1 MLNKTKL
8 WLSVFPLIIA
18 NNFISIPA
26 NATSNDAITLE
37 SIRAVSTTVLTGEN
51 VVMQLEVA
59 VPAGY
64 SWDPNVAALGG
75 KIKVLVCPSSLY
87 SLISGIPNCNYGAF
101 QSRYSLTTI
110 SSVTS
115 TTVGSFEIKTFT
127 VSGLASLGLVD
138 NYKLMIVRIPGA
150 NIPNR
155 DEMNYYSRGNLY
167 ATDDYGTLP
176 SISVPTFLNGDVS
189 VVASLPTPTPTPT
202 PTVSV
207 TPTPT
212 PTPTPTVSVTPTPTP
227 TPTPTVSV
235 TPTPTPIPTPTVSV
249 TPTPSP
255 SATETATPAESGG
268 TNSVVTRIIN
278 TILQP
283 IGIQSSGQSIKKT
296 PDINGDLT
304 WQKSREIITTNEEW
318 SVRKN
323 RNASG
328 GSFVSTSIN
337 ESKMQLTTRGDAF
350 TLRFMTGKKMGKIQV
365 NIDGKKLAVIN
376 TGSTSTKSKA
386 KSWIGIGTG
395 NHKIEIIPILDP
407 GQSIGIDAY
416 QVARA
421 V

>member
-1 MLNKTKL
+1 MFNKIKF
-8 WLSVFPLIIA
+8 WLSVFPLIII
-18 NNFISIPA
+18 NNFIATPA
-26 NATSNDAITLE
+26 KATSNDAITLE

-51 VVMQLEVA
+51 IVMELEVA
-59 VPAGY
+59 VPTGY
-64 SWDPNVAALGG
+64 SWDPNVTALGG
-75 KIKVLVCPSSLY
+75 KIKVLVCPTALY
-87 SLISGIPNCNYGAF
+87 SLVSGIPNCNYGSL

-110 SSVTS
+110 STVTS
-115 TTVGSFEIKTFT
+115 TTVGSFDIKSFT

-138 NYKLMIVRIPGA
+138 NYKLMIVRIPAA

-167 ATDDYGTLP
+167 ATDDYGSLP
-176 SISVPTFLNGDVS
+176 TISVPTFLNGDVS
-189 VVASLPTPTPTPT
+189 VVAPTPTPTPTPTVSVTVTPTPT

-212 PTPTPTVSVTPTPTP
+212 PTP
-227 TPTPTVSV
+227 
-235 TPTPTPIPTPTVSV
+235 
-249 TPTPSP
+249 
-255 SATETATPAESGG
+255 SATETSTPASESG
-268 TNSVVTRIIN
+268 TSTVVNRIIN
-278 TILQP
+278 SILQP
-283 IGIQSSGQSIKKT
+283 IGIQSSGQSLKKA
-296 PDINGDLT
+296 PDKNGDLT
-304 WQKSREIITTNEEW
+304 WQKSREIVTTNEEW
-318 SVRKN
+318 LVKKN

-328 GSFVSTSIN
+328 GSFVSTSVN
-337 ESKMQLTTRGDAF
+337 DSKLQLTTRGDAF

-365 NIDGKKLAVIN
+365 NVDGKKLAVIN

>member
-1 MLNKTKL
+1 L
-8 WLSVFPLIIA
+8 
-18 NNFISIPA
+18 
-26 NATSNDAITLE
+26 
-37 SIRAVSTTVLTGEN
+37 
-51 VVMQLEVA
+51 
-59 VPAGY
+59 
-64 SWDPNVAALGG
+64 
-75 KIKVLVCPSSLY
+75 
-87 SLISGIPNCNYGAF
+87 

-110 SSVTS
+110 STVTS
-115 TTVGSFEIKTFT
+115 TTVGSFDIKSFT

-138 NYKLMIVRIPGA
+138 NYKLMIVRIPAA

-167 ATDDYGTLP
+167 ATDDYGSLP
-176 SISVPTFLNGDVS
+176 TISVPTFLNGDVS
-189 VVASLPTPTPTPT
+189 VVAPTPTPTPTPTVSETVTPTPT

-212 PTPTPTVSVTPTPTP
+212 PTPSVAET
-227 TPTPTVSV
+227 S
-235 TPTPTPIPTPTVSV
+235 
-249 TPTPSP
+249 TPSL
-255 SATETATPAESGG
+255 ESG
-268 TNSVVTRIIN
+268 TSTVVNRIIN
-278 TILQP
+278 SILQP
-283 IGIQSSGQSIKKT
+283 IGIQSSGQSLKKA
-296 PDINGDLT
+296 PNKNGDLT
-304 WQKSREIITTNEEW
+304 WQKSKEIITTNEEW
-318 SVRKN
+318 LVKKN

-337 ESKMQLTTRGDAF
+337 ESKLQLTTRGDAF
-350 TLRFMTGKKMGKIQV
+350 TLRYMTGKKMGKIQV
-365 NIDGKKLAVIN
+365 NVDGKKLAVIN

>member
-8 WLSVFPLIIA
+8 WLSVFPLVII

-26 NATSNDAITLE
+26 KATSNDAITLE
-37 SIRAVSTTVLTGEN
+37 SISAVSTTVLTGESI
-51 VVMQLEVA
+51 VMQLEVA
-59 VPAGY
+59 VPTGY
-64 SWDPNVAALGG
+64 SWDPNVTALGG
-75 KIKVLVCPSSLY
+75 KIKVLVCPSALY

-110 SSVTS
+110 STVTS
-115 TTVGSFEIKTFT
+115 TTVGNFDIKSFT
-127 VSGLASLGLVD
+127 VSGLSSLGLID

-155 DEMNYYSRGNLY
+155 DEMNYYSRGNQY

-176 SISVPTFLNGDVS
+176 TISVPTFLNGDVS

-202 PTVSV
+202 PTVSA
-207 TPTPT
+207 
-212 PTPTPTVSVTPTPTP
+212 
-227 TPTPTVSV
+227 
-235 TPTPTPIPTPTVSV
+235 
-249 TPTPSP
+249 TPSP
-255 SATETATPAESGG
+255 SASASETATPSPTPSATETSTPTVSNTGS
-268 TNSVVTRIIN
+268 SVVTQVIN
-278 TILQP
+278 SILQP
-283 IGIQSSGQSIKKT
+283 IGIQASGQSIKKT
-296 PDINGDLT
+296 PGINGDLT
-304 WQKSREIITTNEEW
+304 WQKSREIFTTNEEW
-318 SVRKN
+318 SLRKN
-323 RNASG
+323 KKASG
-328 GSFVSTSIN
+328 GSFVSTSVN
-337 ESKMQLTTRGDAF
+337 ESKMLLTTRGDAF

-365 NIDGKKLAVIN
+365 NVDGKKLAVIN
-376 TGSTSTKSKA
+376 TNSTSTKSKA

>member
-8 WLSVFPLIIA
+8 WLSVIPLIIV
-18 NNFISIPA
+18 NYLFSTPA
-26 NATSNDAITLE
+26 KATSNDAITLE

-51 VVMQLEVA
+51 IVMELEVA
-59 VPAGY
+59 VPTGY
-64 SWDPNVAALGG
+64 SWDPNVTALGG
-75 KIKVLVCPSSLY
+75 KIKVLVCPTALY
-87 SLISGIPNCNYGAF
+87 SLISGIPNCNYGSL

-110 SSVTS
+110 STVTS
-115 TTVGSFEIKTFT
+115 TTVGSFDIKSFT

-138 NYKLMIVRIPGA
+138 NYKLMIVRIPAA

-167 ATDDYGTLP
+167 ATDDYGSLP
-176 SISVPTFLNGDVS
+176 TISVPTFLNGDVS
-189 VVASLPTPTPTPT
+189 VVAPTPTPTPTPTVSETVTPTPT

-212 PTPTPTVSVTPTPTP
+212 PTPSVAET
-227 TPTPTVSV
+227 S
-235 TPTPTPIPTPTVSV
+235 
-249 TPTPSP
+249 TPSL
-255 SATETATPAESGG
+255 ESG
-268 TNSVVTRIIN
+268 TSTVVNRIIN
-278 TILQP
+278 SILQP
-283 IGIQSSGQSIKKT
+283 IGIQSSGQSLKKA
-296 PDINGDLT
+296 PNKNGDLT
-304 WQKSREIITTNEEW
+304 WQKSKEIITTNEEW
-318 SVRKN
+318 LVKKN

-337 ESKMQLTTRGDAF
+337 ESKLQLTTRGDAF
-350 TLRFMTGKKMGKIQV
+350 TLRYMTGKKMGKIQV
-365 NIDGKKLAVIN
+365 NVDGKKLAVIN